1 LSEVRIRQGTDAD
14 EAFFRDLE
22 MQTTWENLPPEDCE
36 RLEREQVWLALEETH
51 AILRARPGNA
61 IFIAEVDGARAG
73 LLWFGPNRN
82 LVTGEEEGWIYNV
95 TVVPAYRRRGI
106 GRMLM
111 QHAENHASEQGYAV
125 IGLMVAVHNSVAR
138 ELYHRLDYRD
148 SNILMRKRLPALSE
162 EAPAAD
168 PMPGL

>member
-1 LSEVRIRQGTDAD
+1 LEGVRIRLSTDAD
-14 EAFFRDLE
+14 DPFFRDLE
-22 MQTTWENLPPEDCE
+22 METTWENLPSEDCR
-36 RLEREQVWLALEETH
+36 RLDREQVGQALEETH
-51 AILRARPGNA
+51 AILLARPSNV
-61 IFIAEVDGARAG
+61 IFIAEVDRERAG

-95 TVVPAYRRRGI
+95 TVMPAYRGRGL

-111 QHAENHASEQGYAV
+111 QHAESYAREQGYAV

-138 ELYHRLDYRD
+138 ALYHRLDYQE
-148 SNILMRKRLPALSE
+148 SNILMRKQLPA
-162 EAPAAD
+162 PAQKPHARD

>member
-1 LSEVRIRQGTDAD
+1 MQDNRGGLAD
-14 EAFFRDLE
+14 R
-22 MQTTWENLPPEDCE
+22 
-36 RLEREQVWLALEETH
+36 
-51 AILRARPGNA
+51 RPVSA
-61 IFIAEVDGARAG
+61 
-73 LLWFGPNRN
+73 P
-82 LVTGEEEGWIYNV
+82 
-95 TVVPAYRRRGI
+95 RRGI

-138 ELYHRLDYRD
+138 ELYNRLDYRD

>member
-1 LSEVRIRQGTDAD
+1 MSEVRIRQGTDAD

-22 MQTTWENLPPEDCE
+22 MQTTWENLPPDDCE
-36 RLEREQVWLALEETH
+36 RLSPDQVGQALDETH
-51 AILRARPGNA
+51 EILLARPGSA
-61 IFIAEVDGARAG
+61 IFIAEVDGERVG
-73 LLWFGPNRN
+73 LLWFGGNRN

-95 TVVPAYRRRGI
+95 TVAPAFRGRGI
-106 GRMLM
+106 GRLLLR
-111 QHAENHASEQGYAV
+111 HAENYASEQGYAV

-138 ELYHRLDYRD
+138 ELYNRLDYRD